1 MERDEEG
8 FEQVVR
14 GGAEQAAGHHPQH
27 LVGGHLSSLISHLSE
42 ENEKENEGK
51 FDNSK
56 QLSRGS

>member
-27 LVGGHLSSLISHLSE
+27 LVGGHLSRPKSHLSPVQG
-42 ENEKENEGK
+42 KREGG
-51 FDNSK
+51 
-56 QLSRGS
+56 RGEV

>member
-27 LVGGHLSSLISHLSE
+27 LSE
-42 ENEKENEGK
+42 ENEKEDEGK